1 MNTVRGKTIPNLLSK
16 NSRPCLDHIMGI
28 TLIEL
33 IIIISIIAI
42 ILTLGLPI
50 YSNYTIRAKVGKAL
64 TVGAT
69 AKTATT
75 EACQSKPDITTLTT
89 DRADYLFKVS
99 YHVEMLDISGSCTR
113 PVITITTRNT
123 GATISPVLILT
134 GEPGP
139 TGNQFSWTC
148 TTMNG
153 QNGLV
158 PKSCRN

>member
-1 MNTVRGKTIPNLLSK
+1 MPNLPNK
-16 NSRPCLDHIMGI
+16 NSRPCLQLIMGI

-33 IIIISIIAI
+33 MIIISIITI

-50 YSNYTIRAKVGKAL
+50 YSNYTIRANVGKAL
-64 TVGAT
+64 SVGAA
-69 AKTATT
+69 AKIAST
-75 EACQSKPDITTLTT
+75 EACQSKPDIATLTT
-89 DRADYLFKVS
+89 DRADYLFKAS
-99 YHVEMLDISGSCTR
+99 YYVEMLDISGSCTR

-123 GATISPVLILT
+123 GATTSPVLLIT

-139 TGNQFSWTC
+139 TGNQFSWAC

-153 QNGLV
+153 QNRMV